1 MSDPTTSMT
10 LKPQPDGTEPQKP
23 KEPDSL
29 TGPEMDVVTVVF
41 HQFETGLREGTIY
54 TRDILDALKALGL
67 NPGEQEVIDITN
79 EVAQNGL
86 VYFPDFCRIVL
97 RKFREENQDLFNQ
110 QLFKVL
116 CGTDPYPQNFRAKR
130 YKINEKSFSK
140 EEFCMVM
147 RQLPVQ
153 VDETDIQDMFSYA
166 DKDKDGRIS
175 YSEFLLMINPP
186 KLPQPPKP
194 RLPGRGHVKIQ
205 EPPKVKKAGSGAATN
220 INTTTISTTTAPT
233 STTTTQP
240 TSQQPTTI
248 TTSTSTTVTSAAAA
262 TTTAA
267 ASTVVT
273 LANECSGASVTVV
286 KQ

>member
-1 MSDPTTSMT
+1 MG
-10 LKPQPDGTEPQKP
+10 PQDNLNNKHP

-67 NPGEQEVIDITN
+67 NPGEQEVIDMTN
-79 EVAQNGL
+79 EVANNGL
-86 VYFPDFCRIVL
+86 VYFPDFCKIVL
-97 RKFREENQDLFNQ
+97 RKFREENEELFNQ

-130 YKINEKSFSK
+130 YRIQEKSFSK
-140 EEFCMVM
+140 DEFCMVM

-153 VDETDIQDMFSYA
+153 VDETDITDMFDFA

-186 KLPQPPKP
+186 KIAQPPKP
-194 RLPGRGHVKIQ
+194 RLRGSHSVKIQ
-205 EPPKVKKAGSGAATN
+205 SP
-220 INTTTISTTTAPT
+220 IY
-233 STTTTQP
+233 
-240 TSQQPTTI
+240 
-248 TTSTSTTVTSAAAA
+248 
-262 TTTAA
+262 
-267 ASTVVT
+267 
-273 LANECSGASVTVV
+273 
-286 KQ
+286 